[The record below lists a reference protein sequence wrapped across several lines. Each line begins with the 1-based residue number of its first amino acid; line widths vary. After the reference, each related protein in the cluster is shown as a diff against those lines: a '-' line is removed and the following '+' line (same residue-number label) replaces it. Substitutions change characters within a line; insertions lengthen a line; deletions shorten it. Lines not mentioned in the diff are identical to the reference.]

1 MSRAPE
7 LEIGDRVIDAD
18 ADGTPSAAEVVEVT
32 DETADN
38 YHIDAINTTV
48 AKANPGHPA
57 DSPVIGIRFVRGD
70 EPGGP
75 TYHYPAARLES
86 ISDEWEPPETKS
98 DAQRERE
105 AAIERHERKF
115 EAFAAAVRYL
125 ARAPEHS
132 AEWFAKHYDPHTRP
146 ETRGD
151 CVHSREDSYRP
162 NTPGAICCWECNGGG
177 RRPDKFHV
185 DDPVPP
191 HAPCRAEGSRD
202 PTGTL
207 YQWFHDKVAPAIP
220 VEQDIDR
227 VPNPTY
233 TGLRWDAVALSNAD
247 SVSRKRAAV
256 LRIAYEA
263 TIGGVLDED
272 YNHSRTCAYL
282 RDLDVDTDAVL
293 PGGDPYV
300 GTGRGESR

>member
-1 MSRAPE
+1 MSESDPF
-7 LEIGDRVIDAD
+7 EIGDRVIDAD
-18 ADGTPSAAEVVEVT
+18 ADSPSAAEVVDLPGT
-32 DETADN
+32 TADE
-38 YHIDAINTTV
+38 HTIAAMGKTV
-48 AKANPGHPA
+48 AQANPDYPPDDPA
-57 DSPVIGIRFVRGD
+57 VGIQFIRNG
-70 EPGGP
+70 EPAGN
-75 TYHYPAARLES
+75 TYHYPGSRLDLV
-86 ISDEWEPPETKS
+86 SDDWEPPETKS

-105 AAIERHERKF
+105 ATIERHERKF

-162 NTPGAICCWECNGGG
+162 NTPGAICCWECNGGD

-191 HAPCRAEGSRD
+191 HAPCRAKGARD

-220 VEQDIDR
+220 IEQDIDR

-233 TGLRWDAVALSNAD
+233 TGLRWDAIALSNAD

-256 LRIAYEA
+256 LRIAYES
-263 TIGGVLDED
+263 TIGGLLDED

-282 RDLDVDTDAVL
+282 RDLGVDTNALL

-300 GTGRGESR
+300 ETGGGESR